1 MDLPV
6 QPPVRPMLAK
16 PVGDRVPPADSHP
29 AGLRYEPKWDG
40 FRCVVFRDGDEVV
53 LGSRNEKPLTRY
65 FPEVVEAVRAQAPS
79 RCVLD
84 GEVVVPVGDRL
95 DFETLQ
101 QRIHPADSRVR
112 MLAETTP
119 ASFVAFDVLALADED
134 LRARGFDER
143 RARLEQALSDADA
156 PVHLTPLTRDDA
168 EAADWFTRFEGAGLD
183 GVICKPGDLPYREN
197 QRLMLKVKHAR
208 TADCV
213 VGGYRLHKDGRGVG
227 SLVLG
232 LHDAEGRLQSIGV
245 ASSFTAARRAELLD
259 ELEPLRLRDGE
270 EHPWWWAAPD
280 DDADGTRRPGGEPS
294 RWNRGK
300 DTSVELLRPE
310 LVVEIAYDAMEGARL
325 RHVGK
330 VVRSRPDREPASCTF
345 EQLERPVRYDLA
357 RVLAGEGA

>member
-1 MDLPV
+1 M

-16 PVGDRVPPADSHP
+16 PVGDRVPAADSHP

-65 FPEVVEAVRAQAPS
+65 FPEVVEAVRAQVPR

-143 RARLEQALSDADA
+143 RARLESALAHADA
-156 PVHLTPLTRDDA
+156 PVHLTPLTRDGA

-183 GVICKPGDLPYREN
+183 GVICKPGDLPYVEN
-197 QRLMLKVKHAR
+197 KRLMLKVKHAR

-232 LHDAEGRLQSIGV
+232 LHDDAGRLQSIGV
-245 ASSFTAARRAELLD
+245 ASSFSASRRAELLD
-259 ELEPLRLRDGE
+259 ELAPLRLADGD

-330 VVRSRPDREPASCTF
+330 VVRFRPEREPASCTF